1 MKLEPLDK
9 KEDKRGLLVEAYKFP
24 TDGQVF
30 YVICNPG
37 ETRGNHYH
45 LKRTEH
51 FLVIYGSALMMV
63 RDRETGDVMKAEVS
77 GSRPMRITVTPPNTH
92 AIRAGKQ
99 GCIFLVWADDI
110 FNPDKPDTIMEEI

>member
-24 TDGQVF
+24 NDGQVF

-51 FLVIYGSALMMV
+51 FLVIYGSATICV
-63 RDRETGDVMKAEVS
+63 RDRETGNVMKAEVS
-77 GSRPMRITVTPPNTH
+77 GSDPMRVTISPPDTHNITATNE
-92 AIRAGKQ
+92 

-110 FNPDKPDTIMEEI
+110 FDPENPDTIMEEI